1 MCIYSR
7 RLTAHSSLYYNSQA
21 PYFYNK
27 KFRGHCLIFQLSV
40 PYMLSVPVSDQYSF
54 LLKYVFIY
62 LAVLGLS
69 RGTRSL
75 LCHVGS
81 FIKVHKL

>member
-1 MCIYSR
+1 
-7 RLTAHSSLYYNSQA
+7 
-21 PYFYNK
+21 
-27 KFRGHCLIFQLSV
+27 
-40 PYMLSVPVSDQYSF
+40 MLSVPVSDQYSF